1 MDLGCLAVAGV
12 LLLVVGA
19 AILIFERA
27 RLARSRRP
35 VYYPDLTTALIPEGE
50 DPDATPVQ
58 PRRAFLHPRP
68 STHAGPS
75 RMERLQSRL
84 QRLTTGSNGN
94 AAVTSRR
101 TQVRSIRTRRGALV
115 FAALSSVLFALAVI
129 AALVTTAGPQSTP
142 RSSVLVAIA
151 RFSGASGEAK
161 VEESLVNDVLQ
172 VAAVSKRSDL
182 SVILPQ
188 SQPTTPEQAEVER
201 ARLKA
206 DFLWWGEVGPSGAIT
221 ATLSFAPGF
230 GVGQQP
236 WQRHTDPDTAA
247 TIFPATARV
256 YLAAGV
262 GTDPLVPLTLALADL
277 RAGDYEASATA
288 AAGAQAT
295 LDDGNGSGQ
304 IARFVEATAGIAA
317 GRPDRA
323 VALYGQMEIAG
334 ALWPEAMVNRGLAHL
349 KVSQWSAARAD
360 ADRAIASRDSS
371 DGVLARANLMRARA
385 RYRAGAEFS
394 QAISDLDEAIRLD
407 PGYALAHLDKAEV
420 LYRQS
425 QPDTARS
432 ELDVVLVRAPEAAPA
447 YRLLG
452 LVRLMLGQPD
462 DAQGALSNAARIY
475 SDWVGTLRAEEGRA
489 QVAGDPDR
497 AEVATEGIL
506 ALNREL
512 AGVYLYQGMALAD
525 KARKEPPESFL
536 GGVWRNIRG
545 EQTLHEKA
553 ISKMQEA
560 ARLDPRRADIPVQ
573 MSNVYLQM
581 GDTGR
586 GAQALATARQLD
598 PTAPEPYMALA
609 RLQEAQR
616 NIPEAIKTI
625 TELTANSQRYYAGY
639 EELYRLYRA
648 AGDTQSAT
656 ASLQS
661 ALQFAA
667 QSPTDHLWRG
677 KFLHTLGSIGEAEGE
692 FRAALLD
699 PDLWEAHVHLGEILR
714 AADRKPEALA
724 EFQQALAIQPQDARA
739 LAGAA
744 QLLVMAGQVAEAE
757 SLFARLTSVVP
768 QDVNGHIAYSQL
780 LFSKGDI
787 QGAVEQ
793 GKQAVA
799 ADSSRDDAHF
809 YLGLAY
815 EAQSDW
821 PHAAEQLRA
830 TIERNPSHF
839 EALIRLGRA
848 LYFDDRY
855 TEVMQVAQAAIGL
868 RADDPQPY
876 RWKAA
881 AQLALGDRGAALD
894 ALGKSLQINPQYVEA
909 LALAAKIYATQGDF
923 PTALDLAGRATQA
936 DPRNPSG
943 FLAAGEAYLQQ
954 GSSSEA
960 DQAFSNALATGLQKA
975 EALTGKGRAAYLA
988 GDFAKAIK
996 LYGDALA
1003 LDPSFAEASL
1013 YAGDT
1018 YAQLGNWDEALRQY
1032 TRAVQV
1038 RPRWA
1043 AASYSQGKAYLQR
1056 GDTASALAA
1065 FERALVSVPNYADA
1079 WAARGITYRSRG
1091 QQRDAIAAL
1100 LQATKLSPSYA
1111 DAWLSLGLTYEELGD
1126 RAQAVQAF
1134 TQAINTA
1141 TSPATRQQAESGL
1154 QRVK

>member
-1 MDLGCLAVAGV
+1 MDLGCLAIAGM

-19 AILIFERA
+19 ALLLFERT
-27 RLARSRRP
+27 RLAKGKRP

-50 DPDATPVQ
+50 DPDSTPVQ

-68 STHAGPS
+68 ATSNGPS
-75 RMERLQSRL
+75 KIERLQSRMR
-84 QRLTTGSNGN
+84 RLTTASHGN
-94 AAVTSRR
+94 VAATPRQG
-101 TQVRSIRTRRGALV
+101 QVSIIRTRRGALA
-115 FAALSSVLFALAVI
+115 FATLSSVLFALTVI
-129 AALVTTAGPQSTP
+129 AALVTTAGPQFTP
-142 RSSVLVAIA
+142 KSNMLVAIA
-151 RFSGASGEAK
+151 RFSGASTDTK
-161 VEESLVNDVLQ
+161 TEESFASDLLQ
-172 VAAVSKRSDL
+172 VAALSKRSDL
-182 SVILPQ
+182 SIILSQ
-188 SQPTTPEQAEVER
+188 SQPTTPEQAEAER
-201 ARLKA
+201 ALLKA
-206 DFLWWGEVGPSGAIT
+206 DFLWWGEVGPTGAIT
-221 ATLSFAPGF
+221 ATLAFAPGF

-247 TIFPATARV
+247 TIFPPRARI
-256 YLAAGV
+256 YLIAGV
-262 GTDPLVPLTLALADL
+262 GIDPLVPLTLALAHL
-277 RAGDYEASATA
+277 RAGDYKAAATA
-288 AAGAQAT
+288 ASGAQAT
-295 LDDGNGSGQ
+295 LDEGNGSGQ
-304 IARFVEATAGIAA
+304 IARFVEATADIAA
-317 GRPDRA
+317 GQPDRS
-323 VALYGQMEIAG
+323 VSLFGQMESVG
-334 ALWPEAMVNRGLAHL
+334 ALWPEAIVNRGLAYL
-349 KVSQWSAARAD
+349 KMSESGGARAD

-385 RYRAGAEFS
+385 RYRSGSEFS
-394 QAISDLDEAIRLD
+394 QAISDLDEALRLD
-407 PGYALAHLDKAEV
+407 PGYALVHLDKAEV

-432 ELDVVLVRAPEAAPA
+432 ELDVVLARVPDTAPA

-475 SDWVGTLRAEEGRA
+475 SDWVGALRAEEGRA

-553 ISKMQEA
+553 IGKMQEA

-625 TELTANSQRYYAGY
+625 TELTTNSQRYYAGY
-639 EELYRLYRA
+639 EELYRLYLA
-648 AGDTQSAT
+648 SGDSQSAN

-667 QSPTDHLWRG
+667 QSPSDHLWRG
-677 KFLHTLGSIGEAEGE
+677 KFLRTLGNIAEAEAE
-692 FRAALLD
+692 FRAALVD
-699 PDLWEAHVHLGEILR
+699 PDLWEAHVHLGEILQ
-714 AADRKPEALA
+714 AANRRPEALA
-724 EFQQALAIQPQDARA
+724 EFQQALTVQPQDARA

-757 SLFARLTSVVP
+757 TLFARLTSVVP

-787 QGAVEQ
+787 QGAIAQ
-793 GKQAVA
+793 GKQAIA
-799 ADSSRDDAHF
+799 ADPSRDEAHF

-815 EAQSDW
+815 EAQNDW
-821 PHAAEQLRA
+821 PHTIEELRA
-830 TIERNPSHF
+830 TVERNASHF

-876 RWKAA
+876 RWRAA
-881 AQLALGDRGAALD
+881 AQLALGDRAGALD
-894 ALGKSLQINPQYVEA
+894 SLGRSLQINPQYVEA
-909 LALAAKIYATQGDF
+909 LALASKAYATQGDF
-923 PTALDLAGRATQA
+923 TSALDLAGRATQA
-936 DPRNPSG
+936 DQHNPSG
-943 FLAAGEAYLQQ
+943 LLAAGEAYLQQ
-954 GSSSEA
+954 GSSSDA

-975 EALTGKGRAAYLA
+975 EALTGKGRAAYLT
-988 GDFAKAIK
+988 GDFNKAIK

-1003 LDPSFAEASL
+1003 LDPNFAEASL

-1032 TRAVQV
+1032 SRAVQV

-1043 AASYSQGKAYLQR
+1043 VASYSQGKAYLQQ
-1056 GDTASALAA
+1056 GDTSNALAA
-1065 FERALVSVPNYADA
+1065 FERALAAVPNYADA

-1100 LQATKLSPSYA
+1100 LQATKLSPGYA

-1126 RAQAVQAF
+1126 RAQALEAF

-1141 TSPATRQQAESGL
+1141 NSPATRQQAESGL
-1154 QRVK
+1154 QRVR